1 MFILEKSKGG
11 KEMQQVME
19 ERKEMEKLVSDL
31 SQLSTQ
37 SLMIIQSGASLLLA
51 RDQMEQKKEQLV
63 QQ

>member
-1 MFILEKSKGG
+1 
-11 KEMQQVME
+11 MQQVLE

-51 RDQMEQKKEQLV
+51 RDQMEQKKEQIV